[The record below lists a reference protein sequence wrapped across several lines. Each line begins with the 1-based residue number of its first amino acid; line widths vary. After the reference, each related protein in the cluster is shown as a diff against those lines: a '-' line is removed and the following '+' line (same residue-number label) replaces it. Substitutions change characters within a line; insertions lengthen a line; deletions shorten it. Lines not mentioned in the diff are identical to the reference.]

1 MKFQSVK
8 ETAKRFHISERRVQK
23 LCETGRIDGARMVS
37 NVWLIPD
44 TATKPADERT
54 VIGDKDLLSL
64 SDLCRELSI
73 STATGRNWLKLG
85 KLAPSS
91 EIKKTPFFS
100 REYAIQMKAD
110 IANGKNAA
118 LKSRR
123 NKKYVSGNTL
133 YRSYVSDTSSNLSAV
148 QAVLDCIEEKSIE
161 ITDEILHMLIAEC
174 AVQLILN
181 KNHDKTSSDC
191 LSGYLH
197 GTLKSKSLPL
207 VDDLISP
214 YPQIDRVVGLHTDLL
229 NIKYQY
235 EEGEDLLGLL
245 YISLKNIGNRKA
257 TGSYYTPTAVVQ
269 KLCRRLFSIN
279 EASGKDVL
287 DPCCGTG
294 NFLLQLPPQIGFE
307 HVYGNDN
314 DPVSVKIARINFSLK
329 YGISDPAVIYS
340 HITERDYLSSDPAR
354 QFDFIIGN
362 PPWGYDFTA
371 PQKTQLRSRFKSAA
385 GNSIESYDVFVEQA
399 LSDLKEGGILSFV
412 LPEAILN
419 VKTHTPIRGII
430 LERCAFQYLEFL
442 GNAFDQVQCPCII
455 LQAVCTE
462 TTFRSQ
468 DMLVFDG
475 THEYSIQCE
484 RKVNADCFSFST
496 TDEEYHILEKMDNL
510 QGKLTLRGNADFAL
524 GIATGNNKDYIS
536 QTKSKENEM
545 ILKGSDLRKFRFTPS
560 ENYIVFNPESFQQV
574 APTEYY
580 RAPEKLLYRFI
591 CKQLVFAYDNRQILS
606 LNSCNILIPKIHDFS
621 IKYILAVLNSRTVQF
636 YFRKQFN
643 SVKVLRA
650 HLERLPIA
658 FTDTDSQNQVVNMVD
673 GILETSD
680 KTTVTDLYNE
690 LDRKIADLY
699 GLTPEE
705 YRIVKSTMEDENL
718 FLY

>member
-1 MKFQSVK
+1 MQLQSVK

-23 LCETGRIDGARMVS
+23 LCETGRIKGARMVS

-44 TATKPADERT
+44 TAAKPTDERT
-54 VIGDKDLLSL
+54 VIYDKDLLSL

-85 KLAPSS
+85 KLMPSS
-91 EIKKTPFFS
+91 EIKKTPFFTK
-100 REYAIQMKAD
+100 EYAIQMKAD

-133 YRSYVSDTSSNLSAV
+133 YHSYVSDTSSNLSAV
-148 QAVLDCIEEKSIE
+148 QAVLDCIEEKNIE
-161 ITDEILHMLIAEC
+161 ITDEILCMLIAEC
-174 AVQLILN
+174 AVQLKLN

-207 VDDLISP
+207 IDDLISP
-214 YPQIDRVVGLHTDLL
+214 YPQIDKTVSLYTDLL

-269 KLCRRLFSIN
+269 KLCRRLFSMN
-279 EASGKDVL
+279 EASGKDVF

-307 HVYGNDN
+307 HVYGNDM
-314 DPVSVKIARINFSLK
+314 DPVSVKIARINLSLK
-329 YGISDPAVIYS
+329 YDISDPSVTYL
-340 HITERDYLSSDPAR
+340 HITESDYLSSDPAR

-371 PQKTQLRSRFKSAA
+371 PQKTQLRSRFKSAT
-385 GNSIESYDVFVEQA
+385 GSSIESYDVFVERA

-419 VKTHTPIRGII
+419 VKTHTPIRQIM
-430 LERCAFQYLEFL
+430 LNCCFFQYLEFL
-442 GNAFDQVQCPCII
+442 GNPFDQVQCPCII
-455 LQAVCTE
+455 LQTVCSGTA
-462 TTFRSQ
+462 FRSQ
-468 DMLVFDG
+468 GMLVFDG
-475 THEYSIQCE
+475 TREYSIQGE
-484 RKVNADCFSFST
+484 RKVSADCFSFST
-496 TDEEYHILEKMDNL
+496 TDEEYRILEKMDNL
-510 QGKLTLRGNADFAL
+510 QGKVTLCGNADFAL
-524 GIATGNNKDYIS
+524 GIVTGNNKEYIS
-536 QTKSKENEM
+536 QIKNKENEI

-560 ENYIVFNPESFQQV
+560 ENYIVFKPESFQQV
-574 APTEYY
+574 APVEYY

-591 CKQLVFAYDNRQILS
+591 CSQLVFAYDNRQTLS
-606 LNSCNILIPKIHDFS
+606 LNSCNILIPKIHGLS